1 MVWEAWRRAAAA
13 EATEQWRGVTTTEL
27 GQLCGIHANSV
38 TKTGISQLTYTTG
51 TCELTYLR
59 TVEYLQHVH
68 HANATW
74 IRVTTRGQR
83 RHNTKDAGNYWG
95 RRNLDCT
102 PSTPSHRNIAQKCKI
117 SRSVVPVISV
127 FSFYIASV
135 TSLFTSAIWMTD
147 NKDSSCVTHK
157 FKPSNSLCY
166 INRRAM
172 RKTLYL

>member
-1 MVWEAWRRAAAA
+1 MGCTCLERAGLSGWQTESLPDASAMVWEAWRRAAAA

-74 IRVTTRGQR
+74 IRVTTRSQR

-95 RRNLDCT
+95 RGNLDCT
-102 PSTPSHRNIAQKCKI
+102 PINPITQKHCSEMQNKPFCSTSHKCFQLLYRV
-117 SRSVVPVISV
+117 SHVPV
-127 FSFYIASV
+127 YQRNMND
-135 TSLFTSAIWMTD
+135 WQ
-147 NKDSSCVTHK
+147 
-157 FKPSNSLCY
+157 
-166 INRRAM
+166 
-172 RKTLYL
+172 